1 MLKVGDIVKI
11 AKAHDDE
18 PMQVV
23 FINQVGTITDY
34 NEARVYPFTVTF
46 ENEEVE
52 KTNAKCGTY
61 AWQGNQLEKVKFV
74 DTKDL
79 EYLIDALSTNCL
91 RLEQIKLLV
100 DNTLSSNN
108 NLMLNARKQLNGLK

>member
-1 MLKVGDIVKI
+1 MLKLGEIVKVV
-11 AKAHDDE
+11 KTHDDE
-18 PMQVV
+18 PLQGI
-23 FINQVGTITDY
+23 FIHQVGTITDY
-34 NEARVYPFTVTF
+34 SEDRLYPFTVTF
-46 ENEEVE
+46 ENGKVE
-52 KTNAKCGTY
+52 KTNAECGTY
-61 AWQGNQLEKVKFV
+61 AWDESQLEKVKFV

-79 EYLIDALSTNCL
+79 EYLIDALETNTS